1 MITKNNNIT
10 NYKPDFT
17 EKSIKLQT
25 SDNNQF
31 TKLPNIHGSDFSLTF
46 QNIQM
51 WWNFVAN
58 YKWFMKRK
66 ICSLSWTTETEKE
79 RNSELILLHF
89 ADRIPYD
96 QKR

>member
-1 MITKNNNIT
+1 MITDNNNIT

-31 TKLPNIHGSDFSLTF
+31 TKLPNIHGSDFSLAF

-58 YKWFMKRK
+58 YK
-66 ICSLSWTTETEKE
+66 
-79 RNSELILLHF
+79 
-89 ADRIPYD
+89 
-96 QKR
+96 